1 MKKQLYQ
8 FSATWCPAC
17 QSMKEDFEDFSK
29 NYAPQND
36 IEVTYIDIDEQ
47 NDIFKEYSEKY
58 GFDEIPTSIAMVE
71 GYLYR
76 GIKGPMTAQ
85 GLLDLFDE

>member
-17 QSMKEDFEDFSK
+17 QSMQEDFEDFSK
-29 NYAPQND
+29 NYAPQNN
-36 IEVTYIDIDEQ
+36 IEVVYVDIDEQ
-47 NDIFKEYSEKY
+47 RDIFEEYSEKY

-71 GYLYR
+71 GYLY
-76 GIKGPMTAQ
+76 KGKKGTMNAQ
-85 GLLDLFDE
+85 DLLDLFDE